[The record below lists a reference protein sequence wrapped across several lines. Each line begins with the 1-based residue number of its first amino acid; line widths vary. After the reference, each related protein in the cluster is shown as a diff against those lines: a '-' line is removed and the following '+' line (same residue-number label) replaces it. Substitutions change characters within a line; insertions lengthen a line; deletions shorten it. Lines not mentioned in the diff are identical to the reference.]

1 MDDRVARTRSV
12 RQVVRGR
19 ETADGS
25 GVSLTRVI
33 GGPDLPQLDP
43 FLLLDDFRSD
53 DPRDYIG
60 GFPPH
65 PHRGFETVTY
75 MIAGRM
81 RHHDNAGHEGVI
93 ESGGVQ
99 WMTAGRGVIHS
110 EMPEQE
116 EGLLAGLQLWV
127 NLPARSKMA
136 EPRYQEF
143 GPESVPHETREDGV
157 EVRVLAGTTSCGSQG
172 PVRDLV
178 VPITFLDCTL
188 PAGSRLREA
197 LPEDRNAF
205 LYILEG
211 EILVGE
217 TPLIEHDLAVLGDG
231 DTLALEAS
239 SAARLLVVAGTPI
252 GEPVARRGPFVMNT
266 DKELLQAF
274 RDYQTGA
281 FGPDLDDRE
290 R

>member
-25 GVSLTRVI
+25 GVGLTRVI

-75 MIAGRM
+75 MLAGHM

-93 ESGGVQ
+93 EPGGVQ
-99 WMTAGRGVIHS
+99 WMTAGRGVVHS

-127 NLPARSKMA
+127 NLPADSKMA
-136 EPRYQEF
+136 PPRYQEF
-143 GPESVPHETREDGV
+143 GPAVIPVENREGGV
-157 EVRVLAGTTSCGSQG
+157 QVRVVAGITSCGSQG
-172 PVRDLV
+172 PIRDLA
-178 VPITFLDCTL
+178 VPITYLDVGL
-188 PAGSRLREA
+188 PAGTRFREA
-197 LPEDRNAF
+197 LASGLNAF
-205 LYILEG
+205 LYVLEG
-211 EILVGE
+211 AILVGE
-217 TPLIEHDLAVLGDG
+217 TRLVEHHLAVLDDG

-239 SAARLLVVAGTPI
+239 GAARVLVVAGMPI